1 MTDRASSHSPHVAA
15 VVINSVAHD
24 ARVLKEADGLAA
36 AGYRVTIYG
45 IQDSRCNEPVTIRPS
60 GVVIRRAEWR
70 SQAFRMK
77 ARMIVA
83 GTGAAV
89 IAGCVV
95 LWAILAGHGDH
106 PVVASVTALLVLV
119 VLGAGMR
126 HARRAMA
133 AAHNT
138 ARNLSAASR
147 RVAANGSVVEVKPG
161 PTTSA
166 PVSREVK
173 RPQPQGPRNR
183 IARWRSNLKT
193 WYANQLRVISLV
205 DLIMAD
211 RPDAVHAHDLQAMPV
226 GWRVKRRLGCPLIF
240 DSHELHDDL
249 SQISGWGRR
258 RSRRQQAYYSGRVDG
273 FVTVNESIAETMRQR
288 YPRLPEAVIV
298 RNATRFD
305 GEVVA
310 DDGRLHRAAHLDPST
325 RILLYQG
332 GFARHRGLDSLV
344 RSATLLPEGWVLV
357 MMGWGTFEPTLRGIA
372 QAVDPDEKR
381 VRFLPGAPQAE
392 LAQWTAGAS
401 LGVIPYENVC
411 LNHWFCTPNKI
422 WEYPVA
428 GVPILASPFPELRKA
443 IEGNGT
449 GVLLDDPV
457 TPENIARTVAS
468 VTPERLEAMRTN
480 CQRFLERDNW
490 SMYERRLIE
499 LYRRL
504 LGSRSVA
511 PQPAAE
517 TVHQGGHQAGATVA
531 FSATAHRSSAGPA

>member
-1 MTDRASSHSPHVAA
+1 
-15 VVINSVAHD
+15 
-24 ARVLKEADGLAA
+24 
-36 AGYRVTIYG
+36 
-45 IQDSRCNEPVTIRPS
+45 
-60 GVVIRRAEWR
+60 
-70 SQAFRMK
+70 
-77 ARMIVA
+77 
-83 GTGAAV
+83 
-89 IAGCVV
+89 
-95 LWAILAGHGDH
+95 
-106 PVVASVTALLVLV
+106 
-119 VLGAGMR
+119 
-126 HARRAMA
+126 
-133 AAHNT
+133 
-138 ARNLSAASR
+138 
-147 RVAANGSVVEVKPG
+147 
-161 PTTSA
+161 
-166 PVSREVK
+166 
-173 RPQPQGPRNR
+173 
-183 IARWRSNLKT
+183 
-193 WYANQLRVISLV
+193 
-205 DLIMAD
+205 
-211 RPDAVHAHDLQAMPV
+211 
-226 GWRVKRRLGCPLIF
+226 
-240 DSHELHDDL
+240 
-249 SQISGWGRR
+249 
-258 RSRRQQAYYSGRVDG
+258 
-273 FVTVNESIAETMRQR
+273 VTVNESIAETMRQR